1 MVGFILLHMI
11 EEDFLRIFFDDYPT
25 TTYKKGSLILSSDEE
40 PDGMYYLKSGYVR
53 QYAKKAD
60 GSILYLHMYRP
71 GSCFPLMW
79 LFNDTKNRYNYE
91 AMTEVVLRKAPSV
104 KVKAFIGIHPE
115 ITEYFMSKILL
126 GLDGILARMESLVL
140 DSAYTKTVLLF
151 WYFGKTFGVKEGNT
165 VKINV
170 PMSHREIA
178 LWIGTARETAS
189 VVTEQLKR
197 KGIINYRGKQYE
209 ISDVAMLDKEVS
221 SIK

>member
-1 MVGFILLHMI
+1 MI
-11 EEDFLRIFFDDYPT
+11 EEDFLRIFFDDFPT
-25 TTYKKGSLILSSDEE
+25 TTYRKGSLILSSDEE
-40 PDGMYYLKSGYVR
+40 PEGMYYLQKGFVR

-60 GSILYLHMYRP
+60 GSVLYLHIYRP

-91 AMTEVVLRKAPSV
+91 AMTEVVIRKASNA

-115 ITEYFMSKILL
+115 IMEHFLSRILL

-140 DSAYTKTVLLF
+140 DSAYTKTILLF
-151 WYFGKTFGVKEGNT
+151 WYFAKTFGVKTGNSI
-165 VKINV
+165 KISV

-197 KGIINYRGKQYE
+197 KGIISYRGKQYE
-209 ISDVAMLDKEVS
+209 IRDMSALDREVTR
-221 SIK
+221 IK